1 VINHNFLALRRFPYI
16 LLALIFLAAAA
27 DSVGAQILDDSDFQS
42 WNDLQITAPITKNLE
57 LFTVT
62 TLQIHDNISK
72 IDNVRFGVGVTA
84 KPVKGLAIT
93 PFMTFMSDRNILNN
107 FRYEYRPAVRAV
119 YKYQFKHFALG
130 HRSQFEY
137 RFRPGRNSWRYRPS
151 VAAEKPLPASWAKG
165 TKVFAAAEPFYDS
178 LSGRFSRFRFGVGV
192 NKSLNEHLS
201 VDVFYFRQ
209 GDNFS
214 LPRTVNGIGTVWRL
228 DL

>member
-1 VINHNFLALRRFPYI
+1 MRPLSFI
-16 LLALIFLAAAA
+16 LFALIFMAAAA
-27 DSVGAQILDDSDFQS
+27 KNPAAAQILDDSDIES
-42 WNDLQITAPITKNLE
+42 WNDLQITAPIAKNLD
-57 LFTVT
+57 LFTVV
-62 TLQIHDNISK
+62 TLQVHDNISK
-72 IDNVRFGVGVTA
+72 VDNVRFGVGVTA
-84 KPVKGLAIT
+84 KPAKGFAIT
-93 PFMTFMSDRNILNN
+93 PFITFMSDRNVLNN
-107 FRYEYRPAVRAV
+107 FRYEYRSAVRAV

-151 VAAEKPLPASWAKG
+151 VAAEKPLPESWVKG

-178 LSGRFSRFRFGVGV
+178 LSGRFSRLRLGVGV

-214 LPRTVNGIGTVWRL
+214 FPRTVNGIGTVWRL

>member
-1 VINHNFLALRRFPYI
+1 MRPFSYI
-16 LLALIFLAAAA
+16 LLALVFLAAATA
-27 DSVGAQILDDSDFQS
+27 PHAAQSVLDDSDIQF
-42 WNDLQITAPITKNLE
+42 WNDLQMTAPIAKNLD

-72 IDNVRFGVGVTA
+72 VDNIRFGVGVTA
-84 KPVKGLAIT
+84 KPAKGFAVT
-93 PFMTFMSDRNILNN
+93 PFLTFMSDRNILNN
-107 FRYEYRPAVRAV
+107 FRYEYRPTVRAV
-119 YKYQFKHFALG
+119 YKYQFKHFSLG

-151 VAAEKPLPASWAKG
+151 VAAEKPLPESWAKG
-165 TKVFAAAEPFYDS
+165 IKIFAAAEPFYDS
-178 LSGRFSRFRFGVGV
+178 IAQRFSRLRLGIGA

-214 LPRTVNGIGTVWRL
+214 LPHTINGIGTVWRL
-228 DL
+228 DI